1 MLKVDIVCPI
11 YKDVD
16 EIKSFIKSL
25 KTQKNIEIGNIVL
38 PHTLSS
44 NKEDEEIRKVINYKK
59 VIYFK
64 VDQKD
69 FSHSLTRQKTVEE
82 YCMSPIVVFCSQDIT
97 FNDSNS
103 IYNLASNI
111 NDEIV
116 YAYGRQICTKNTIE
130 KYIRQKNYGNSNI
143 IVSKEDID
151 KLQIMAFFA
160 SDAFSAINREVF
172 IKLNGYQGY
181 NVNMNEDQ
189 LYSKIVLDNGYKKMY
204 VANAIVNHSHKYTL
218 KQLYTRY
225 YNAGKFYKDVKI
237 FDEYKTNESGIK
249 LGFYV
254 LKQALKHFNIKVILR
269 WPFDMGARY
278 FGMKKGRK

>member
-11 YKDVD
+11 YKDAD
-16 EIKSFIKSL
+16 EIKRFMNSL
-25 KTQKNIEIGNIVL
+25 KTQKNIEIGNIIL

-44 NKEDEEIRKVINYKK
+44 IKEDEKIREVINYKK

-64 VDQKD
+64 VEQNE
-69 FSHSLTRQKTVEE
+69 FSHSLTRQKAVEE
-82 YCMSPIVVFCSQDIT
+82 YCSSPIVVFCSQDIIFT
-97 FNDSNS
+97 DSNS
-103 IYNLASNI
+103 IYNLASKI

-116 YAYGRQICTKNTIE
+116 YAYGKQICEKNTIE
-130 KYIRQKNYGNSNI
+130 KYIREKNYGNKDI

-151 KLQIMAFFA
+151 RLQIMAFFA
-160 SDAFSAINREVF
+160 SDAFSCINKEVF

-181 NVNMNEDQ
+181 DVNMNEDQ

-204 VANAIVNHSHKYTL
+204 VSSASVIHAHKYTL

-225 YNAGKFYKDVKI
+225 YNAGKFYKDIKI
-237 FDEYKTNESGIK
+237 FDEYKTNESG
-249 LGFYV
+249 LNLAMYV
-254 LKQALKHFNIKVILR
+254 LKQGLKHFNIKVLIR
-269 WPFDMGARY
+269 WPFDMASRY

>member
-16 EIKSFIKSL
+16 EIKRFIKSL
-25 KTQKNIEIGNIVL
+25 KTQKNIEIGNIIF

-44 NKEDEEIRKVINYKK
+44 IQEDEKIREVINYKK

-64 VDQKD
+64 LEKNE
-69 FSHSLTRQKTVEE
+69 FSHSLTRQKAVEE
-82 YCMSPIVVFCSQDIT
+82 YCLSPIVVFCSQDII

-103 IYNLASNI
+103 IYNLASKI
-111 NDEIV
+111 DDKVV
-116 YAYGRQICTKNTIE
+116 YAYGRQICIKNTIE
-130 KYIRQKNYGNSNI
+130 KYIREKNYGTKDI
-143 IVSKEDID
+143 VVSKEDID
-151 KLQIMAFFA
+151 KLQIMAFFS
-160 SDAFSAINREVF
+160 SDAFSCINRDVF

-181 NVNMNEDQ
+181 DVNMNEDQ

-204 VANAIVNHSHKYTL
+204 VSSASVIHAHKYTL

-225 YNAGKFYKDVKI
+225 YNAGKFYKDIKI
-237 FDEYKTNESGIK
+237 FDEYKTNESGFS
-249 LGFYV
+249 LAFYV
-254 LKQALKHFNIKVILR
+254 LKQGLKHFNIKVLLR